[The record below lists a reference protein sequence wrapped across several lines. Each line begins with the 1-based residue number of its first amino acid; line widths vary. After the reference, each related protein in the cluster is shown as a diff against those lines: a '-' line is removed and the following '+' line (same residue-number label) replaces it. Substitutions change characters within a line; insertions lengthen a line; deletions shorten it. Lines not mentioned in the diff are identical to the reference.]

1 MKHFFVIILIAL
13 SSNFVFGQDKYDYVH
28 FNKLIEVEGSDFVI
42 ATIENRVKVFKVK
55 AKYLLFINTID
66 GTTQQVDFP
75 KNADI
80 LEIKQVKIDSLQINK
95 ILVYARTVD
104 LNRKMGIEWED
115 PAQIIV
121 ISPDGKDRVQ
131 LTDDDFFV
139 RTWTVNKTTGKIVVT
154 GHYDSNNNHRYD
166 KTDKNEILIFDL
178 RTLKL
183 TSKIL

>member
-1 MKHFFVIILIAL
+1 MKHFFSIILVAL
-13 SSNFVFGQDKYDYVH
+13 SSSFVFGQNKYDYVH

-42 ATIENRVKVFKVK
+42 ATIENKGKLFETK

-75 KNADI
+75 EDADI
-80 LEIKQVKIDSLQINK
+80 LEVKQIKIDSLQINK

-104 LNRKMGIEWED
+104 LNGKKGIEWEG

-121 ISPDGKDRVQ
+121 ISSDGKDKIQ

-139 RTWTVNKTTGKIVVT
+139 RTWSINKTTGKIVVT
-154 GHYDSNNNHRYD
+154 GHYDSNNNHKYD
-166 KTDKNEILIFDL
+166 KTDKNEILIYDL
-178 RTLKL
+178 KTLKL
-183 TSKIL
+183 TLKII